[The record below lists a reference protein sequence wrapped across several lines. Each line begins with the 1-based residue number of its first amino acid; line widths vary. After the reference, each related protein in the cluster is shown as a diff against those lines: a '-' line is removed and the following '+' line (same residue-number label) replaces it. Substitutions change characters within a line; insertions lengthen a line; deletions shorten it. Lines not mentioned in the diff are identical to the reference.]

1 MICTQRSRGI
11 LIGSINLQLNHELR
25 ALWDIR
31 LPPEAACVLLYDL
44 LAEMQTEPHSVCLRS
59 LIGLEHAIRHLRSH
73 TRTVVFNLHDDS
85 VAARGD
91 AYDHTP
97 ARVRPLRGRVDRVG
111 DEIVQNLLDL
121 DSVRSTSGTGRAL
134 SIST

>member
-11 LIGSINLQLNHELR
+11 LIGSINLQLNHESR

-44 LAEMQTEPHSVCLRS
+44 LAEMQTEPHSMCLRS
-59 LIGLEHAIRHLRSH
+59 LIGLEHAIRHLRNH

-85 VAARGD
+85 IAARGD

-97 ARVRPLRGRVDRVG
+97 ARVRHSRISIGAVSRRCPP
-111 DEIVQNLLDL
+111 
-121 DSVRSTSGTGRAL
+121 DSQSKQLVWPQLCVLTEA
-134 SIST
+134 